1 MTTLSDIDILRQM
14 KNGKIIIK
22 NFDPKRLNAC
32 TYDVLLGHKFL
43 RFDYKKILA
52 DFGYMSLK
60 IDYTGYMIEEI
71 VEPGGYIL
79 LMPGEF
85 VLAVVDDFVGTH
97 GNEYDTWIMGK
108 SSVARCAIEV
118 EAAGYGDPNN
128 ALNFTLEICNQ
139 NKVPFA
145 LHPGLPIAQVMFT
158 KTSSSC
164 IRPYGHPDLNSKYH
178 RSTSVQATSYHKNL
192 GNDLRSLSQIES
204 TYLAYLRGEASGVD
218 LLNLLPSQKPQV
230 EADEWS
236 YVNTEIESEVQNA
249 VRTAWPVN
257 HGNEYADIF
266 DLDDK

>member
-22 NFDPKRLNAC
+22 NFEPKRLNAC
-32 TYDVLLGHKFL
+32 TYDVLLGHNFL
-43 RFDYKKILA
+43 RFNYKKIIQ

-60 IDYTGYMIEEI
+60 INYSDYMVEEI
-71 VEPGGYIL
+71 VQPGGHII

-85 VLAVVDDFVGTH
+85 ILASIEDYVGTH

-145 LHPGLPIAQVMFT
+145 LHPGLAIAQVMFT
-158 KTSSSC
+158 KTSSPC
-164 IRPYGHPDLNSKYH
+164 IRPYGHQDLNSKYL
-178 RSTSVQATSYHKNL
+178 RSTSVEATSYHKNI
-192 GNDLRSLSQIES
+192 GSSLRPQSKIES
-204 TYLAYLRGEASGVD
+204 TYLAYLSGEASGTD
-218 LLNLLPSQKPQV
+218 LLNLLNSKSVV
-230 EADEWS
+230 EANESDT
-236 YVNTEIESEVQNA
+236 YNIENVALKPKDPDNYQNYLANEV
-249 VRTAWPVN
+249 
-257 HGNEYADIF
+257 F
-266 DLDDK
+266 DLD